1 MDTNILLYIVGGL
14 GTTGLGIIS
23 FFIKRLISD
32 LDNVVE
38 KLSENISKTEMNA
51 ADIIKIQMELKD
63 KVSKEVLDLKLS
75 NILTK
80 LDAIADKLDKK

>member
-1 MDTNILLYIVGGL
+1 MDTNVILYIVGGL
-14 GTTGLGIIS
+14 GTIITGIIS
-23 FFIKRLISD
+23 FFIKRLIND
-32 LDNVVE
+32 LDSVVK

-75 NILTK
+75 NILTM
-80 LDAIADKLDKK
+80 LQAIAEKLDKK

>member
-1 MDTNILLYIVGGL
+1 MDTNTLLYIVGGL
-14 GTTGLGIIS
+14 GTIGLAIIS
-23 FFIKRLISD
+23 FFIKRLIND
-32 LDNVVE
+32 LDNVVK

-51 ADIIKIQMELKD
+51 ADIIKVQMELKD

>member
-1 MDTNILLYIVGGL
+1 MDTNVILYIVGGL
-14 GTTGLGIIS
+14 GTIVTGIIS
-23 FFIKRLISD
+23 FFIKRLIND
-32 LDNVVE
+32 LDSVVK

-75 NILTK
+75 NILTM
-80 LDAIADKLDKK
+80 LHAIADKLDKK